1 VRAQLILASNPVSV
15 VTLQLNVVLEIAH
28 PIALPKQ
35 SAVNMVHPANRTV
48 LSVFAVPNSGE

>member
-1 VRAQLILASNPVSV
+1 V
-15 VTLQLNVVLEIAH
+15 VTLQLNVVLEIVH